1 MNILFLTKELPY
13 PTINGYRMRTYH
25 YISAL
30 CRDHDLSVVSFGRK
44 EECAEGLRELERLG
58 CSVYLNPLSRDAGRL
73 YRRILSALGGF
84 FSRRPYAV
92 AMRFSRSMLQ
102 LVRHMV
108 SSDQFDL
115 LICDGIHMSPHVP
128 ADITIP
134 AILDEHNIESTI
146 IRRYAGTERNPLLR
160 TLAQLEA
167 ERFRRFEDNTWI
179 RFQECHVCSA
189 TDRAAVRQRCPE
201 TTVRVVPNGVSVKPG
216 TVTIRRESRPSLVYT
231 GMMAWKPNVD
241 GVRFFC
247 REILPLVRKAFP
259 DLVFSIVGKN
269 PAEPVRKLAD
279 NRSIVVTGSVAEVGT
294 YIEQSDIVVVPLR
307 IGSGTRLKILE
318 AMAFGKPVVA
328 TSIGAEGLNVGDG
341 VNIVI
346 EDTPEDFALS
356 VIRLLSEPDYA
367 EAIGNAGRELVMRE
381 YTWQSIENRIA
392 TVMGSR
398 QMNLHTESVT
408 IGPGLAGEG
417 RQ

>member
-1 MNILFLTKELPY
+1 MRILFLTKELPY
-13 PTINGYRMRTYH
+13 PVVNGYRMRTYH
-25 YISAL
+25 YVSAL

-44 EECAEGLRELERLG
+44 EECVEGLRELERLG

-73 YRRILSALGGF
+73 YRKILSVIGGF

-92 AMRFSRSMLQ
+92 VMRFSQSMLQ
-102 LVRHMV
+102 LMRHIV
-108 SSDQFDL
+108 SGDQFDL

-128 ADITIP
+128 TDIMIP

-146 IRRYAGTERNPLLR
+146 ISRYAETEQNPLLR
-160 TLAQLEA
+160 MLAQLEA
-167 ERFRRFEDNTWI
+167 ERFRRFEENTWVQ
-179 RFQECHVCSA
+179 FQECHVCSE
-189 TDRAAVRQRCPE
+189 TDRTAVQRRSPGIP
-201 TTVRVVPNGVSVKPG
+201 VRVVPNGVGIKAG
-216 TVTIRRESRPSLVYT
+216 IGTIRRKSRPSLVYT

-247 REILPLVRKAFP
+247 GEILPLIRKVFP
-259 DLVFSIVGKN
+259 DLVFSIVGRN
-269 PAEPVRKLAD
+269 PTEPVRRLAD
-279 NRSIVVTGSVAEVGT
+279 NRSIVVTGSVPEVET

-318 AMAFGKPVVA
+318 AMALGKPVVA
-328 TSIGAEGLNVGDG
+328 TNIGAEGLNVGNG

-356 VIRLLSEPDYA
+356 VIRLLSDPDYA

-381 YTWQSIENRIA
+381 YTWQSIENRIS
-392 TVMGSR
+392 TVIGSR
-398 QMNLHTESVT
+398 QTNLRTEPLTV
-408 IGPGLAGEG
+408 GPGFAGESE
-417 RQ
+417 